1 MITERKEKLSMILNK
16 ILSSVNQAERIA
28 SLSHCQLAGLE
39 VVHAQIRSLV
49 HLATKEIQ

>member
-1 MITERKEKLSMILNK
+1 MTNEGKEKLSMILNK

-28 SLSHCQLAGLE
+28 NLSHCQLAGLE